1 VPIKISIGEL
11 RTRIRIQHNLKT
23 IGSSGFNKDIWVD
36 IGNIS
41 DTEQPKYIFAKWQNA
56 FGNEVWVAESAQV
69 KNSATVTVR
78 YNFAIT
84 NTCRIIRDDGM
95 VYQIVGID
103 DVDQRHRFMQIKVK
117 AMVNA

>member
-1 VPIKISIGEL
+1 MPIKISIGEL

-23 IGSSGFNKDIWVD
+23 TAQSGFNKDIWVD

-41 DTEQPKYIFAKWQNA
+41 EAEQPKYIYAKWQNA

-69 KNSATVTVR
+69 KNSATITIR
-78 YNFAIT
+78 YNPLVKS
-84 NTCRIIRDDGM
+84 TCRILRDDG
-95 VYQIVGID
+95 VIYQIVSID